1 MEKSFIFLGQEL
13 QKPSLFE
20 RNAIT
25 VAEIIL
31 KTEKHGKAEIGNSEW
46 TKSLILRSASMNQQ
60 LLGVSDE
67 HANCKRKS
75 TEKKNNIKLVHATAT
90 VKIQTKTGQLMRWH
104 ATQSKM

>member
-46 TKSLILRSASMNQQ
+46 TKSLSLILRSVSMNQQ
-60 LLGVSDE
+60 LRGVSDE

-75 TEKKNNIKLVHATAT
+75 TEKK
-90 VKIQTKTGQLMRWH
+90 KT
-104 ATQSKM
+104 